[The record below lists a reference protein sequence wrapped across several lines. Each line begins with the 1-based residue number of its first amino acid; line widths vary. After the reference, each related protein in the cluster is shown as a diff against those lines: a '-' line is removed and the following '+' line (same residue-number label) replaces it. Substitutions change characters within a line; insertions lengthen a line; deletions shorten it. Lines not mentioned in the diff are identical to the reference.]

1 MGEDPLL
8 YTLKPFV
15 WKVLQ
20 VVTSIITFPE
30 LTHTYDDVASRL
42 QSRKKGAAQG
52 VHLTFRLV
60 HLLATYHALWLAGRS
75 VLPLAR
81 LRKPP
86 VSYKVRPNA
95 IDADQMFHEGNRE
108 TALVCSL
115 VIVFPCLCCVTLA
128 LLDLLLWGC

>member
-20 VVTSIITFPE
+20 VVTSITFPE

-42 QSRKKGAAQG
+42 QSRKKGVARG
-52 VHLTFRLV
+52 VHLTFRLI

-86 VSYKVRPNA
+86 VS
-95 IDADQMFHEGNRE
+95 
-108 TALVCSL
+108 
-115 VIVFPCLCCVTLA
+115 
-128 LLDLLLWGC
+128 